1 MKKTYIEPQCTVVAV
16 NTETMVCVS
25 GKINDAVTIQNRDE
39 IGAREVLIS
48 DETTII
54 ARGAWETWE

>member
-25 GKINDAVTIQNRDE
+25 GKIDDEVTIQNSYE
-39 IGAREVLIS
+39 IGAREVIQAP
-48 DETTII
+48 D
-54 ARGAWETWE
+54 AWDNEW

>member
-1 MKKTYIEPQCTVVAV
+1 MKRTYIEPQCTVVAV

-25 GKINDAVTIQNRDE
+25 GNVNDAVTISKRED

-54 ARGAWETWE
+54 ARNAWEEW

>member
-25 GKINDAVTIQNRDE
+25 GNINSGYTIASRDE
-39 IGAREVLIS
+39 IGAREVVFSQESIQTPDPWE
-48 DETTII
+48 DE
-54 ARGAWETWE
+54 W